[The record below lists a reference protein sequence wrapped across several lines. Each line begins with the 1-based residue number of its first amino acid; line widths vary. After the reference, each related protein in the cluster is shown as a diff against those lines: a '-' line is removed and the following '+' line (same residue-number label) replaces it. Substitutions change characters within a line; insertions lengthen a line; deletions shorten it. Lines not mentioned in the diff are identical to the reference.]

1 MTSASTGG
9 SVGEM
14 TLSFSLCWLATGL
27 WVLADARRARRA
39 GLHFVG
45 LHFVGLRVA
54 ERSSRLLRGLACAL
68 LAGAAF
74 PLLQREGAALGS
86 VALLLALTAVLSLAV
101 LAFALRP
108 GWYLASLALSSLVAV
123 SAWAIG

>member
-54 ERSSRLLRGLACAL
+54 ERSSRLLSGLACAL

-108 GWYLASLALSSLVAV
+108 RWYLASLALSSLVAV